1 MRTPLL
7 LACFALTVVGC
18 SRNEPKD
25 EQTGSAASS
34 EQKTIETSDI
44 ACNNEKA
51 TSAIHSYLVNRI
63 DQHAKKQSDIIQQQA
78 GTVVDMT
85 ILQNGLSQV
94 AINLEGVNGSNGK
107 CQATVSFNMP
117 QAQLDNADKI
127 YTRLKMPVAA
137 EQIVSRGYQLQNSTL
152 VANNVGFGL
161 SASGTNYQVNSTTG
175 DDVIGLVG
183 EIMANS
189 ALAQTLTQPS
199 NTPLAGS
206 SAGAIPV
213 LPPVTSKPSVAA
225 NNSQT
230 STTKPVKK
238 QTTEKPKTNSEKNNS
253 KKNNSEKT
261 KTDVTTTTSAKKNTQ
276 SDSADKKSVK
286 KSESTTSD
294 SADKK
299 SVKKSESTTSNAD
312 TKSTA
317 TKSAASTGNST
328 EKSTKSVSHEKVP
341 TDTNVKLTIEEK
353 NEQY

>member
-18 SRNEPKD
+18 SRNEQKD

-34 EQKTIETSDI
+34 EQQPIETSDI

-63 DQHAKKQSDIIQQQA
+63 DQQAKKQSDIIQQQA
-78 GTVVDMT
+78 GTIVDMS

-94 AINLEGVNGSNGK
+94 AINLESVNGSNGK

-137 EQIVSRGYQLQNSTL
+137 EQITSRGYQLQNSTL

-161 SASGTNYQVNSTTG
+161 SASGANYQVNSTTG

-213 LPPVTSKPSVAA
+213 VPTVTSKPSVAA
-225 NNSQT
+225 NNSQN

-238 QTTEKPKTNSEKNNS
+238 QTTEEPKTDSEKND
-253 KKNNSEKT
+253 SEKT
-261 KTDVTTTTSAKKNTQ
+261 KTDVTTTSDKKNTA

-286 KSESTTSD
+286 KSEATT
-294 SADKK
+294 A
-299 SVKKSESTTSNAD
+299 NAD
-312 TKSTA
+312 SKSTA
-317 TKSAASTGNST
+317 TKSAASTST
-328 EKSTKSVSHEKVP
+328 EKSTKPVSHEKVP

>member
-1 MRTPLL
+1 MSMIFPQNTLSKKMRTPLL

-18 SRNEPKD
+18 SRNEQKD

-63 DQHAKKQSDIIQQQA
+63 DQQAKKQSDIIQQQA
-78 GTVVDMT
+78 GTIVDMS

-94 AINLEGVNGSNGK
+94 AINLESVNGSNGK

-117 QAQLDNADKI
+117 QAQLDNTDKI

-137 EQIVSRGYQLQNSTL
+137 EQITSRGYQLQNSTL

-161 SASGTNYQVNSTTG
+161 SASGANYQVNSTTG

-213 LPPVTSKPSVAA
+213 VPTVTSKPSVAA
-225 NNSQT
+225 NNSQN

-238 QTTEKPKTNSEKNNS
+238 QTTEEPKTDSEKND
-253 KKNNSEKT
+253 SEKT
-261 KTDVTTTTSAKKNTQ
+261 KTDVTTTSDKKNTA
-276 SDSADKKSVK
+276 SDSADKISDK
-286 KSESTTSD
+286 KSESTT
-294 SADKK
+294 A
-299 SVKKSESTTSNAD
+299 NAD

-317 TKSAASTGNST
+317 TKSAASTST
-328 EKSTKSVSHEKVP
+328 DKSTKSVSHEKVP

>member
-1 MRTPLL
+1 MSMIFPQNTLSKKMLTPLL

-18 SRNEPKD
+18 SRNEQKD

-63 DQHAKKQSDIIQQQA
+63 DQQAKKQSDIIQQQA
-78 GTVVDMT
+78 GTMVDMT

-94 AINLEGVNGSNGK
+94 AINLESVNGSNGK

-127 YTRLKMPVAA
+127 YSRLKMPVAA
-137 EQIVSRGYQLQNSTL
+137 EQIASRGDQLQNSTL
-152 VANNVGFGL
+152 VANNIGFGL
-161 SASGTNYQVNSTTG
+161 SASCANYQVNSTTG

-206 SAGAIPV
+206 SAGDITV
-213 LPPVTSKPSVAA
+213 LPSVTSKPSVAA

-238 QTTEKPKTNSEKNNS
+238 QSTEEPKTDSEKND
-253 KKNNSEKT
+253 SET
-261 KTDVTTTTSAKKNTQ
+261 IKTDLTTTSAKKNTP
-276 SDSADKKSVK
+276 
-286 KSESTTSD
+286 SD

-312 TKSTA
+312 SKSTA
-317 TKSAASTGNST
+317 TKSAASTST
-328 EKSTKSVSHEKVP
+328 DKSTKSVSHEKVP

>member
-1 MRTPLL
+1 MSMIFPQNTLSKKMRTPLL
-7 LACFALTVVGC
+7 LACFALAVVGC
-18 SRNEPKD
+18 SRNEQKD

-63 DQHAKKQSDIIQQQA
+63 DQQAKKQSDIIQQQA

-94 AINLEGVNGSNGK
+94 AINLESVKGSNGK

-137 EQIVSRGYQLQNSTL
+137 EQIASRGYQLQNSTL

-161 SASGTNYQVNSTTG
+161 SASGANYQVNSTTG

-213 LPPVTSKPSVAA
+213 VPTVTSKPSVAA
-225 NNSQT
+225 NNSQN

-238 QTTEKPKTNSEKNNS
+238 QTTEEPKTDSEKND
-253 KKNNSEKT
+253 SEKT
-261 KTDVTTTTSAKKNTQ
+261 KTDVTTTSDKKNTA
-276 SDSADKKSVK
+276 SDSADKISDK
-286 KSESTTSD
+286 KSESTT
-294 SADKK
+294 A
-299 SVKKSESTTSNAD
+299 NAD

-317 TKSAASTGNST
+317 TKSAASTST
-328 EKSTKSVSHEKVP
+328 DKSTKSVSHEKVP

>member
-1 MRTPLL
+1 MSMIFPQNTLSKKMRMPLL
-7 LACFALTVVGC
+7 LACFALAVVGC
-18 SRNEPKD
+18 SRNEQKD

-34 EQKTIETSDI
+34 EQKSIETSDI
-44 ACNNEKA
+44 ACNNDKA

-63 DQHAKKQSDIIQQQA
+63 DQQAKKQSDIIQQQA
-78 GTVVDMT
+78 GTMVDMT

-94 AINLEGVNGSNGK
+94 AINLESVKGSNGK

-137 EQIVSRGYQLQNSTL
+137 EQIASRGYQLQNSTL

-161 SASGTNYQVNSTTG
+161 SASGANYQVNSTTG

-225 NNSQT
+225 NNSQN

-238 QTTEKPKTNSEKNNS
+238 QTTEQPKTG
-253 KKNNSEKT
+253 SEKT
-261 KTDVTTTTSAKKNTQ
+261 KTDVNNNTSDKKNTQ
-276 SDSADKKSVK
+276 SDSADKISDK
-286 KSESTTSD
+286 KSE
-294 SADKK
+294 A
-299 SVKKSESTTSNAD
+299 TTSNAD
-312 TKSTA
+312 SKSTA
-317 TKSAASTGNST
+317 TKSAASTSVD
-328 EKSTKSVSHEKVP
+328 KSTKSVSHEKVP

>member
-1 MRTPLL
+1 MSMIFPQNTLSKKMRTPLL

-18 SRNEPKD
+18 SRNEQKD

-34 EQKTIETSDI
+34 EQKSIETSDI

-63 DQHAKKQSDIIQQQA
+63 DQQAKKQSDIIQQQA
-78 GTVVDMT
+78 GTMVDMT

-94 AINLEGVNGSNGK
+94 AINLESVNGSNGK

-127 YTRLKMPVAA
+127 YTRLKLPVAA
-137 EQIVSRGYQLQNSTL
+137 EQIASRGYQLQNSTL

-161 SASGTNYQVNSTTG
+161 SASGANYQVNSTTG

-206 SAGAIPV
+206 SAGAIAV
-213 LPPVTSKPSVAA
+213 LPPVTSRPSVAA
-225 NNSQT
+225 NNSQN

-238 QTTEKPKTNSEKNNS
+238 QTTEQPKTG
-253 KKNNSEKT
+253 SEKT
-261 KTDVTTTTSAKKNTQ
+261 KTDVTTTTSDKKNT
-276 SDSADKKSVK
+276 A
-286 KSESTTSD
+286 SD

-312 TKSTA
+312 SKSTA
-317 TKSAASTGNST
+317 TKSAASTST

>member
-1 MRTPLL
+1 MSMIFPQNTLSKKMRTPLL

-18 SRNEPKD
+18 SRNEQKD

-34 EQKTIETSDI
+34 EQKSIETSDI

-63 DQHAKKQSDIIQQQA
+63 DQQAKKQSDIIQQQA
-78 GTVVDMT
+78 GTMVDMS

-94 AINLEGVNGSNGK
+94 AINLESVNGSNGK

-137 EQIVSRGYQLQNSTL
+137 EQIASRGYQLQNSTL

-161 SASGTNYQVNSTTG
+161 SASGANYQVNSTTG

-213 LPPVTSKPSVAA
+213 VPTVTSKPSVAA
-225 NNSQT
+225 NNSQN

-238 QTTEKPKTNSEKNNS
+238 QTTEEPKTDSEKND
-253 KKNNSEKT
+253 SEKT
-261 KTDVTTTTSAKKNTQ
+261 KTDVTTTSDKKNTA

-286 KSESTTSD
+286 KSESTT
-294 SADKK
+294 A
-299 SVKKSESTTSNAD
+299 NAD

-317 TKSAASTGNST
+317 TKSAASTST
-328 EKSTKSVSHEKVP
+328 DKSTKSVSHEKVP

>member
-1 MRTPLL
+1 MSMIFPQNTLSKKMRTPLL
-7 LACFALTVVGC
+7 LACFALAVVGC
-18 SRNEPKD
+18 SRNEQKD
-25 EQTGSAASS
+25 GQTGSAASS
-34 EQKTIETSDI
+34 EQQPIETSDI

-63 DQHAKKQSDIIQQQA
+63 DQQAKKQSDIIQQQA

-94 AINLEGVNGSNGK
+94 AINLESVNGSNGK

-137 EQIVSRGYQLQNSTL
+137 EQIASRGYQLQNSTL
-152 VANNVGFGL
+152 VANPVGFGL
-161 SASGTNYQVNSTTG
+161 SASGANYQVNSTTG

-213 LPPVTSKPSVAA
+213 VPTVTSKPSVAA
-225 NNSQT
+225 NNSQN

-238 QTTEKPKTNSEKNNS
+238 QTTEEPKTDSEKND
-253 KKNNSEKT
+253 SEKT
-261 KTDVTTTTSAKKNTQ
+261 KTDVTTTPAKKNT
-276 SDSADKKSVK
+276 A
-286 KSESTTSD
+286 SD

-312 TKSTA
+312 TKST
-317 TKSAASTGNST
+317 KP
-328 EKSTKSVSHEKVP
+328 VSHEKVP

>member
-1 MRTPLL
+1 MSMIFPQNTLSKKMRTPLL
-7 LACFALTVVGC
+7 LACFALAVVGC
-18 SRNEPKD
+18 SRNEQKD

-34 EQKTIETSDI
+34 EQQPIETSDI
-44 ACNNEKA
+44 ACNNDKA

-63 DQHAKKQSDIIQQQA
+63 DQQAKKQSDIIQQQA
-78 GTVVDMT
+78 GTVVDMS

-94 AINLEGVNGSNGK
+94 AINLESVKGSNGK
-107 CQATVSFNMP
+107 CQATVLFNMP

-137 EQIVSRGYQLQNSTL
+137 EQITSRGYQLQNSTL

-206 SAGAIPV
+206 SAGAIAV
-213 LPPVTSKPSVAA
+213 LPPVTSRPSVAA
-225 NNSQT
+225 NNSQN

-238 QTTEKPKTNSEKNNS
+238 QTTEQPKTG
-253 KKNNSEKT
+253 SEKT
-261 KTDVTTTTSAKKNTQ
+261 KTDVNNTSDKKNTQ
-276 SDSADKKSVK
+276 SDSADKISDK
-286 KSESTTSD
+286 KSEP
-294 SADKK
+294 
-299 SVKKSESTTSNAD
+299 TTSNAD
-312 TKSTA
+312 SKSTA
-317 TKSAASTGNST
+317 TKSAASTST
-328 EKSTKSVSHEKVP
+328 DKSTKSVSHEKVP

>member
-1 MRTPLL
+1 MSMIFPQNTLSKKMRTPLL
-7 LACFALTVVGC
+7 LACFALAVVGC
-18 SRNEPKD
+18 SRNEQKD
-25 EQTGSAASS
+25 GQTGSAASS
-34 EQKTIETSDI
+34 EQQPIETSDI
-44 ACNNEKA
+44 ACNNDKA
-51 TSAIHSYLVNRI
+51 TDAIHSYLVNRI
-63 DQHAKKQSDIIQQQA
+63 DQQAKKQSDIIQQQA

-94 AINLEGVNGSNGK
+94 AINLESVNGSNGK

-137 EQIVSRGYQLQNSTL
+137 EQIASRGYQLQNSTL

-206 SAGAIPV
+206 SAGAIAV
-213 LPPVTSKPSVAA
+213 LPPVTSRPSVAA
-225 NNSQT
+225 NNSQN

-238 QTTEKPKTNSEKNNS
+238 QTTEQPKTG
-253 KKNNSEKT
+253 SEKT
-261 KTDVTTTTSAKKNTQ
+261 KTDVTNTSDKKNTQ
-276 SDSADKKSVK
+276 SDSADKISDK
-286 KSESTTSD
+286 KSEP
-294 SADKK
+294 
-299 SVKKSESTTSNAD
+299 TTSNAD
-312 TKSTA
+312 SKSTA
-317 TKSAASTGNST
+317 TKSAASTST
-328 EKSTKSVSHEKVP
+328 DKSTKSVSHEKVP

>member
-1 MRTPLL
+1 MSMIFPQNTLSKKMRTPLL
-7 LACFALTVVGC
+7 LACFALAVVGC
-18 SRNEPKD
+18 SRNEQKD
-25 EQTGSAASS
+25 EQTSSAASS

-63 DQHAKKQSDIIQQQA
+63 DQQAKKQSDIIQQQA

-94 AINLEGVNGSNGK
+94 AINLESVNGSNGK

-137 EQIVSRGYQLQNSTL
+137 EQIASRGYQLQNSTL

-161 SASGTNYQVNSTTG
+161 SASGANYQVNSTTG

-230 STTKPVKK
+230 STTTPVKK
-238 QTTEKPKTNSEKNNS
+238 QTTEKP
-253 KKNNSEKT
+253 KNNSEKT
-261 KTDVTTTTSAKKNTQ
+261 KTDVTTTSDKKNTA

-286 KSESTTSD
+286 KSESTT
-294 SADKK
+294 A
-299 SVKKSESTTSNAD
+299 NAD

-317 TKSAASTGNST
+317 TKSAASTST
-328 EKSTKSVSHEKVP
+328 DKSTKSVSHEKVP

>member
-1 MRTPLL
+1 MSMIFPQNTLSKKMRTPLL

-18 SRNEPKD
+18 SRNEQKD
-25 EQTGSAASS
+25 GQTGSAASS
-34 EQKTIETSDI
+34 EQQPIETSDI

-63 DQHAKKQSDIIQQQA
+63 DQQAKKQSDIIQQQA
-78 GTVVDMT
+78 GTIVDMT

-94 AINLEGVNGSNGK
+94 AINLESVNGSNGK

-137 EQIVSRGYQLQNSTL
+137 EQIASRGYQLQNSTL

-161 SASGTNYQVNSTTG
+161 SASGANYQVNSTTG

-213 LPPVTSKPSVAA
+213 VPTVTSKPSVAA
-225 NNSQT
+225 NNSQ
-230 STTKPVKK
+230 
-238 QTTEKPKTNSEKNNS
+238 N
-253 KKNNSEKT
+253 
-261 KTDVTTTTSAKKNTQ
+261 
-276 SDSADKKSVK
+276 
-286 KSESTTSD
+286 STTS
-294 SADKK
+294 
-299 SVKKSESTTSNAD
+299 
-312 TKSTA
+312 TKP
-317 TKSAASTGNST
+317 
-328 EKSTKSVSHEKVP
+328 VSHEKVP

>member
-1 MRTPLL
+1 MSMIFPQNTLSKKMRTPLL
-7 LACFALTVVGC
+7 LACFALAVVGC
-18 SRNEPKD
+18 SRNEQKD
-25 EQTGSAASS
+25 GQTGSAASS
-34 EQKTIETSDI
+34 EQQPIETSDI

-63 DQHAKKQSDIIQQQA
+63 DQQAKKQSDIIQQQA

-94 AINLEGVNGSNGK
+94 AINLESVNGSNGK

-137 EQIVSRGYQLQNSTL
+137 EQIASRGYQLQNSTL
-152 VANNVGFGL
+152 VANPVGFGL
-161 SASGTNYQVNSTTG
+161 SASGANYQVNSTTG

-213 LPPVTSKPSVAA
+213 VPTVTSKPSVAA
-225 NNSQT
+225 NNSQN

-238 QTTEKPKTNSEKNNS
+238 QTTEEPKTDSEKND
-253 KKNNSEKT
+253 SEKT
-261 KTDVTTTTSAKKNTQ
+261 KTDVTTIPANKNTA

-286 KSESTTSD
+286 KSESTT
-294 SADKK
+294 A
-299 SVKKSESTTSNAD
+299 NAD

-317 TKSAASTGNST
+317 TKSAASTST
-328 EKSTKSVSHEKVP
+328 DKSTKSISHEKVP

>member
-1 MRTPLL
+1 MSMIFPQNTLSKKMCMPLL
-7 LACFALTVVGC
+7 LACFALAVVGC
-18 SRNEPKD
+18 SRNEQKD
-25 EQTGSAASS
+25 GQTGSAASS
-34 EQKTIETSDI
+34 EQQPIEMSDI
-44 ACNNEKA
+44 ACNNDKA

-63 DQHAKKQSDIIQQQA
+63 DQQAKKQSDIIQQQA

-94 AINLEGVNGSNGK
+94 AINLESVNGSNGK

-137 EQIVSRGYQLQNSTL
+137 EQITSRGYQLQNSTL

-199 NTPLAGS
+199 NTPLTGS

-213 LPPVTSKPSVAA
+213 LPPVTSRPSVAA
-225 NNSQT
+225 NNSQN

-238 QTTEKPKTNSEKNNS
+238 QTTEQPKTG
-253 KKNNSEKT
+253 SEKT
-261 KTDVTTTTSAKKNTQ
+261 KTDVNNTSDKKNTQ
-276 SDSADKKSVK
+276 SDSADKISDK
-286 KSESTTSD
+286 KSEP
-294 SADKK
+294 
-299 SVKKSESTTSNAD
+299 TTSNAD

-317 TKSAASTGNST
+317 TKSAASTST
-328 EKSTKSVSHEKVP
+328 DKSTKSVSHEKVP

>member
-1 MRTPLL
+1 MSMIFPQNTLSKKMRTPLL

-18 SRNEPKD
+18 SRNEQKD

-63 DQHAKKQSDIIQQQA
+63 DQQAKKQSDIIQQQA
-78 GTVVDMT
+78 GTMVDMT

-94 AINLEGVNGSNGK
+94 AINLESVNGSNGK

-127 YTRLKMPVAA
+127 YTRLKMPVTA
-137 EQIVSRGYQLQNSTL
+137 EQIASRGYQLQNSTL

-161 SASGTNYQVNSTTG
+161 SASGANYQVNSTTG

-213 LPPVTSKPSVAA
+213 VPTVTSKPSVAA
-225 NNSQT
+225 NNSQN

-238 QTTEKPKTNSEKNNS
+238 QTTEEPKTDSEKND
-253 KKNNSEKT
+253 SEKT
-261 KTDVTTTTSAKKNTQ
+261 KTDVTTIPAKKNT
-276 SDSADKKSVK
+276 A
-286 KSESTTSD
+286 SD

-312 TKSTA
+312 SKSTA
-317 TKSAASTGNST
+317 TKSAASTST
-328 EKSTKSVSHEKVP
+328 DKSTKPVSHEKVP
-341 TDTNVKLTIEEK
+341 TDTNVKLTIEGK

>member
-1 MRTPLL
+1 MSMIFPQNTLSKKMRTPLL

-18 SRNEPKD
+18 SRNEQKD

-63 DQHAKKQSDIIQQQA
+63 DQQAKKQSDIIQQQA
-78 GTVVDMT
+78 GTIVDMS

-94 AINLEGVNGSNGK
+94 AINLESVNGSNGK

-137 EQIVSRGYQLQNSTL
+137 EQIASRGYQLQNSTL

-161 SASGTNYQVNSTTG
+161 SASGANYQVNSTTG

-206 SAGAIPV
+206 SAGDIAV

-238 QTTEKPKTNSEKNNS
+238 QSTEEPKTDSEKND
-253 KKNNSEKT
+253 SET
-261 KTDVTTTTSAKKNTQ
+261 IKTDVNNTSDKKNTQ
-276 SDSADKKSVK
+276 SDSADKISVK
-286 KSESTTSD
+286 KSEATT
-294 SADKK
+294 A
-299 SVKKSESTTSNAD
+299 NAD
-312 TKSTA
+312 SKSTA
-317 TKSAASTGNST
+317 TKSAASTST
-328 EKSTKSVSHEKVP
+328 DKSTKSVSHEKVP

>member
-1 MRTPLL
+1 MSMIFPQNTLSKKMRTPLL
-7 LACFALTVVGC
+7 LACFALAVVGC
-18 SRNEPKD
+18 SRNEQKD
-25 EQTGSAASS
+25 AQTGSAASS
-34 EQKTIETSDI
+34 EQQPIETSDI
-44 ACNNEKA
+44 ACNNDKA

-63 DQHAKKQSDIIQQQA
+63 DQQAKKQSDIIQQQA

-94 AINLEGVNGSNGK
+94 AVNLESVNGSNGK

-137 EQIVSRGYQLQNSTL
+137 EQIASRGYQLQNSTL

-161 SASGTNYQVNSTTG
+161 SASGANYQVNSTTG

-213 LPPVTSKPSVAA
+213 VPTVTSKPSVAA
-225 NNSQT
+225 NNSQN

-238 QTTEKPKTNSEKNNS
+238 QTTEEPKTDSEKND
-253 KKNNSEKT
+253 SEKT
-261 KTDVTTTTSAKKNTQ
+261 KTDVTTIPAKKNT
-276 SDSADKKSVK
+276 A
-286 KSESTTSD
+286 SD

-312 TKSTA
+312 TKST
-317 TKSAASTGNST
+317 KP
-328 EKSTKSVSHEKVP
+328 VSHEKVP

>member
-1 MRTPLL
+1 MSMIFPQNTLSKKMRTPLL
-7 LACFALTVVGC
+7 LACFALAVVGC
-18 SRNEPKD
+18 SRNEQKD
-25 EQTGSAASS
+25 GQTGSAASS
-34 EQKTIETSDI
+34 EQQPIETSDI

-63 DQHAKKQSDIIQQQA
+63 DQQAKKQSDIIQQQA

-94 AINLEGVNGSNGK
+94 AINLESVNGSNGK

-137 EQIVSRGYQLQNSTL
+137 EQIASRGYQLQNSTL
-152 VANNVGFGL
+152 VANPVGFGL
-161 SASGTNYQVNSTTG
+161 SASGANYQVNSTTG

-213 LPPVTSKPSVAA
+213 VPTVTSKPSVAA
-225 NNSQT
+225 NNSQN

-238 QTTEKPKTNSEKNNS
+238 QTTEEPKTDSEKND
-253 KKNNSEKT
+253 SEKT
-261 KTDVTTTTSAKKNTQ
+261 KTDVTTIPAKKNTA

-286 KSESTTSD
+286 KSESTT
-294 SADKK
+294 A
-299 SVKKSESTTSNAD
+299 NAD

-317 TKSAASTGNST
+317 TKSAASTST
-328 EKSTKSVSHEKVP
+328 DKSTKSVSHEKIP

>member
-1 MRTPLL
+1 MSVIFPQNTLSKKMRMPLL
-7 LACFALTVVGC
+7 MACFALTVVGC
-18 SRNEPKD
+18 SRNEQKD
-25 EQTGSAASS
+25 EQIGSTASS
-34 EQKTIETSDI
+34 EQQPIETSDI
-44 ACNNEKA
+44 ACNNDKA

-63 DQHAKKQSDIIQQQA
+63 DQQAKKQSDIIQQQA
-78 GTVVDMT
+78 GTMVDMT

-94 AINLEGVNGSNGK
+94 AINLESVKGSNGK

-137 EQIVSRGYQLQNSTL
+137 EQIASRGYQLQNSTL

-161 SASGTNYQVNSTTG
+161 SASGANYQVNSTTG

-199 NTPLAGS
+199 NTPLTGS
-206 SAGAIPV
+206 SAGAIAV

-238 QTTEKPKTNSEKNNS
+238 QSTEEPKTDSEKND
-253 KKNNSEKT
+253 SET
-261 KTDVTTTTSAKKNTQ
+261 IKTDLTTTSAKKNTP
-276 SDSADKKSVK
+276 
-286 KSESTTSD
+286 SD

-312 TKSTA
+312 TKST
-317 TKSAASTGNST
+317 KP
-328 EKSTKSVSHEKVP
+328 VSHEKVP

>member
-1 MRTPLL
+1 MSMIFPQNTLSKKMRTPLL

-18 SRNEPKD
+18 SRNEQKD

-63 DQHAKKQSDIIQQQA
+63 DQQAKKQSDIIQQQA
-78 GTVVDMT
+78 GTIVDMT

-94 AINLEGVNGSNGK
+94 AINLEGVNGNNGK

-127 YTRLKMPVAA
+127 YTRLKMPAAA
-137 EQIVSRGYQLQNSTL
+137 EQIASRGYQLQNSTL

-161 SASGTNYQVNSTTG
+161 SASGTNYQANSTTG

-225 NNSQT
+225 NNSQN

-238 QTTEKPKTNSEKNNS
+238 QTTEKPKTGSER
-253 KKNNSEKT
+253 NNSEKT
-261 KTDVTTTTSAKKNTQ
+261 KTDVTTTTSDKKNTA

-286 KSESTTSD
+286 KSESTT
-294 SADKK
+294 A
-299 SVKKSESTTSNAD
+299 NAD

-317 TKSAASTGNST
+317 TKSAASTST
-328 EKSTKSVSHEKVP
+328 DKSTKSVSHEKVP

>member
-1 MRTPLL
+1 MSMIFPQNTLSKKMRMPLL

-18 SRNEPKD
+18 SRNEQKD
-25 EQTGSAASS
+25 EQTGSTASS
-34 EQKTIETSDI
+34 EQQPIETSDI
-44 ACNNEKA
+44 ACNNDKA
-51 TSAIHSYLVNRI
+51 TDAIHSYLVNRI
-63 DQHAKKQSDIIQQQA
+63 DQQAKKQSDIIQQQA

-127 YTRLKMPVAA
+127 YTRLKMPAAA
-137 EQIVSRGYQLQNSTL
+137 EQITSRGYQLQNSTL

-213 LPPVTSKPSVAA
+213 VPTVTSKPSVAA
-225 NNSQT
+225 NNSQN

-238 QTTEKPKTNSEKNNS
+238 QTTEQPKTG
-253 KKNNSEKT
+253 SEKT
-261 KTDVTTTTSAKKNTQ
+261 KTDVTNTSDKKNTQ
-276 SDSADKKSVK
+276 SDSADKISDK
-286 KSESTTSD
+286 KSEP
-294 SADKK
+294 
-299 SVKKSESTTSNAD
+299 TTSNAD
-312 TKSTA
+312 SKSTA
-317 TKSAASTGNST
+317 TKSAASTST
-328 EKSTKSVSHEKVP
+328 DKSTKSVSHEKVP

>member
-1 MRTPLL
+1 MSMIFPQNTLSKKMRTPLL
-7 LACFALTVVGC
+7 LACFALAVVGC
-18 SRNEPKD
+18 SRNEQKD

-34 EQKTIETSDI
+34 EQKPIETSDI

-63 DQHAKKQSDIIQQQA
+63 DQQAKKQSDIIQQQA

-94 AINLEGVNGSNGK
+94 AINLESVNGSNGK

-137 EQIVSRGYQLQNSTL
+137 EQIASRGYQLQNSTL

-161 SASGTNYQVNSTTG
+161 SASGANYQVNSTTG

-213 LPPVTSKPSVAA
+213 VPTVTSKPSVAA
-225 NNSQT
+225 NNSQN

-238 QTTEKPKTNSEKNNS
+238 QTTEKPKTGSER
-253 KKNNSEKT
+253 NNSEKT
-261 KTDVTTTTSAKKNTQ
+261 KTDVTTTTSDKKNTA

-286 KSESTTSD
+286 KSESTT
-294 SADKK
+294 A
-299 SVKKSESTTSNAD
+299 NAD

-317 TKSAASTGNST
+317 TKSAASTST
-328 EKSTKSVSHEKVP
+328 DKSTKPVSHEKVP

>member
-1 MRTPLL
+1 MSMIFPQNTLSKKMRTPLL
-7 LACFALTVVGC
+7 LACFALAVVGC
-18 SRNEPKD
+18 SRNEQKD

-34 EQKTIETSDI
+34 EQKSIETSDI

-63 DQHAKKQSDIIQQQA
+63 DQQAKKQSDIIQQQA

-94 AINLEGVNGSNGK
+94 AINLESVNGSNGK

-137 EQIVSRGYQLQNSTL
+137 EQIASRGYQLQNSTL
-152 VANNVGFGL
+152 VANNVGFSL
-161 SASGTNYQVNSTTG
+161 SASGANYQVNSTTG

-213 LPPVTSKPSVAA
+213 VPTVTSKPSVAA
-225 NNSQT
+225 NNSQN

-238 QTTEKPKTNSEKNNS
+238 QTTEEPKTDSEKND
-253 KKNNSEKT
+253 SEKT
-261 KTDVTTTTSAKKNTQ
+261 KTDVTTTSDKKNT
-276 SDSADKKSVK
+276 A
-286 KSESTTSD
+286 SD

-317 TKSAASTGNST
+317 TKSAASTST
-328 EKSTKSVSHEKVP
+328 DKSTKSVSHEKVP

>member
-1 MRTPLL
+1 MSMIFPQNTLSKKMRTPLL

-18 SRNEPKD
+18 SRNEQKD

-63 DQHAKKQSDIIQQQA
+63 DQQAKKQSDIIQQQA

-94 AINLEGVNGSNGK
+94 AINLESVNGSNGK

-137 EQIVSRGYQLQNSTL
+137 EQIASRGYQLQNSTL

-213 LPPVTSKPSVAA
+213 VPTVTSKPSVAA
-225 NNSQT
+225 NNSQN

-238 QTTEKPKTNSEKNNS
+238 QTPEKPKTNSEKND
-253 KKNNSEKT
+253 SEKT
-261 KTDVTTTTSAKKNTQ
+261 KTDVTTTSDKKNTA
-276 SDSADKKSVK
+276 SDSADKISDK
-286 KSESTTSD
+286 KSESTT
-294 SADKK
+294 A
-299 SVKKSESTTSNAD
+299 NAD

-317 TKSAASTGNST
+317 TKSAASTST
-328 EKSTKSVSHEKVP
+328 DKSTKSVSHEKVP

>member
-1 MRTPLL
+1 MSMIFPQNTLSKKMRTPLL

-18 SRNEPKD
+18 SRNEQKD
-25 EQTGSAASS
+25 AQTGSAASS

-51 TSAIHSYLVNRI
+51 TDAIHSYLVNRI
-63 DQHAKKQSDIIQQQA
+63 DQQAKKQSDIIQQQA
-78 GTVVDMT
+78 GTIVDMT

-94 AINLEGVNGSNGK
+94 AINLEGVNGNNGK

-117 QAQLDNADKI
+117 QAQLDNTDKI

-137 EQIVSRGYQLQNSTL
+137 EQIASRGYQLQNSTL

-161 SASGTNYQVNSTTG
+161 SASGANYQVNSTTG

-213 LPPVTSKPSVAA
+213 VPTVTSKPSVAA
-225 NNSQT
+225 NNSQN

-238 QTTEKPKTNSEKNNS
+238 QTTEEPKTDSEKND
-253 KKNNSEKT
+253 SEKT
-261 KTDVTTTTSAKKNTQ
+261 KTDVTTTSDKKNTA

-286 KSESTTSD
+286 KSEATT
-294 SADKK
+294 A
-299 SVKKSESTTSNAD
+299 NAD
-312 TKSTA
+312 SKSTA
-317 TKSAASTGNST
+317 TKSAASTST
-328 EKSTKSVSHEKVP
+328 DKSTKSVSHEKVP

>member
-1 MRTPLL
+1 MSMIFPQNTLSKKMRTPLL
-7 LACFALTVVGC
+7 LACFALAVVGC
-18 SRNEPKD
+18 SRNEQKD
-25 EQTGSAASS
+25 GQTGSAASS
-34 EQKTIETSDI
+34 EQQPIETSDI

-63 DQHAKKQSDIIQQQA
+63 DQQAKKQSDIIQQQA

-94 AINLEGVNGSNGK
+94 AINLESVNGSNGK

-137 EQIVSRGYQLQNSTL
+137 EQIASRGYQLQNSTL
-152 VANNVGFGL
+152 VANPVGFGL
-161 SASGTNYQVNSTTG
+161 SASGANYQVTSTTG

-213 LPPVTSKPSVAA
+213 VPTVTSKPSVAA
-225 NNSQT
+225 NNSQN

-238 QTTEKPKTNSEKNNS
+238 QTTEEPKTDSEKND
-253 KKNNSEKT
+253 SEKT
-261 KTDVTTTTSAKKNTQ
+261 KTDVTTIPAKKNT
-276 SDSADKKSVK
+276 A
-286 KSESTTSD
+286 SD

-312 TKSTA
+312 TKST
-317 TKSAASTGNST
+317 KP
-328 EKSTKSVSHEKVP
+328 VSHEKVP

>member
-1 MRTPLL
+1 MSMIFPQNTLSKKMRMPLL
-7 LACFALTVVGC
+7 LAFFALAVVGC
-18 SRNEPKD
+18 SRNEQKD

-34 EQKTIETSDI
+34 EQQPIETSDI
-44 ACNNEKA
+44 ACNNDKA
-51 TSAIHSYLVNRI
+51 TDAIHSYLVNRI
-63 DQHAKKQSDIIQQQA
+63 DQQAKKQSDIIQQQA
-78 GTVVDMT
+78 GTVVDMS

-94 AINLEGVNGSNGK
+94 AINLESVKGSNGK

-137 EQIVSRGYQLQNSTL
+137 EQIASRGYQLQNSTL

-161 SASGTNYQVNSTTG
+161 SASGANYQVNSTTG

-213 LPPVTSKPSVAA
+213 VPTVTSKPSVAA
-225 NNSQT
+225 NNSQN

-238 QTTEKPKTNSEKNNS
+238 QTTEEPKTDSEKND
-253 KKNNSEKT
+253 SEKT
-261 KTDVTTTTSAKKNTQ
+261 KTDVTTTSDKKNTA

-286 KSESTTSD
+286 KSESTT
-294 SADKK
+294 A
-299 SVKKSESTTSNAD
+299 NAD

-317 TKSAASTGNST
+317 TKSAASTSVD
-328 EKSTKSVSHEKVP
+328 KSTKSVSHEKVP

>member
-1 MRTPLL
+1 MSMIFPQNTLSKKMRTPLL
-7 LACFALTVVGC
+7 LACFALAVVGC
-18 SRNEPKD
+18 SRNEQKD

-34 EQKTIETSDI
+34 EQKSIETSDI
-44 ACNNEKA
+44 ACNNDKA

-63 DQHAKKQSDIIQQQA
+63 DQQAKKQSDIIQQQA
-78 GTVVDMT
+78 GTMVDMT

-94 AINLEGVNGSNGK
+94 AINLESVKGSNGK

-137 EQIVSRGYQLQNSTL
+137 EQIASRGYQLQNSTL

-161 SASGTNYQVNSTTG
+161 SASGANYQVNSTTG

-225 NNSQT
+225 NNSQN

-238 QTTEKPKTNSEKNNS
+238 QTTEQPKTG
-253 KKNNSEKT
+253 SEKT
-261 KTDVTTTTSAKKNTQ
+261 KTDVNNNTSDKKNTQ
-276 SDSADKKSVK
+276 SDSADKISDK
-286 KSESTTSD
+286 KSE
-294 SADKK
+294 A
-299 SVKKSESTTSNAD
+299 TTSNAD
-312 TKSTA
+312 SKSTA
-317 TKSAASTGNST
+317 TKSAASTSVD
-328 EKSTKSVSHEKVP
+328 KSTKSVSHEKVP

>member
-1 MRTPLL
+1 MSMIFPQNTLSKKMRTPLL
-7 LACFALTVVGC
+7 LACFALAVVGC
-18 SRNEPKD
+18 SRNEQKD

-63 DQHAKKQSDIIQQQA
+63 DQQAKKQSDIIQQQA
-78 GTVVDMT
+78 GTMVDMT

-94 AINLEGVNGSNGK
+94 AINLESVNGSNGK

-137 EQIVSRGYQLQNSTL
+137 EQITSRGYQLQNSTL

-161 SASGTNYQVNSTTG
+161 SASGANYQVNSTTG

-213 LPPVTSKPSVAA
+213 VPPVTSKPSVAA

-238 QTTEKPKTNSEKNNS
+238 ETTEKPKTNSEKNS
-253 KKNNSEKT
+253 SDKT
-261 KTDVTTTTSAKKNTQ
+261 KTDVTTTSDKKNT
-276 SDSADKKSVK
+276 A
-286 KSESTTSD
+286 SD

-312 TKSTA
+312 TKST
-317 TKSAASTGNST
+317 KP
-328 EKSTKSVSHEKVP
+328 VSHEKVP

>member
-1 MRTPLL
+1 MSMIFPQNTLSKKMRTPLL
-7 LACFALTVVGC
+7 LACFALAVVGC
-18 SRNEPKD
+18 SRNEQKD

-63 DQHAKKQSDIIQQQA
+63 DQQAKKQSDIIQQQA
-78 GTVVDMT
+78 GTIVDMS

-94 AINLEGVNGSNGK
+94 AINLESVNGSNGK

-137 EQIVSRGYQLQNSTL
+137 EQIASRGYQLQNSTL

-161 SASGTNYQVNSTTG
+161 SASGANYQVNSTTG

-213 LPPVTSKPSVAA
+213 VPTVTSKPSVAA
-225 NNSQT
+225 NNSQN

-238 QTTEKPKTNSEKNNS
+238 QTTEEPKTDSEKND
-253 KKNNSEKT
+253 SEKT
-261 KTDVTTTTSAKKNTQ
+261 KTDVTTTSDKKNTA

-286 KSESTTSD
+286 KSESTT
-294 SADKK
+294 A
-299 SVKKSESTTSNAD
+299 NAD

-317 TKSAASTGNST
+317 TKSAASTST
-328 EKSTKSVSHEKVP
+328 DKSTKSVSHEKVP

>member
-1 MRTPLL
+1 MSMIFPQNTLSKKMRTPLL
-7 LACFALTVVGC
+7 LACFALAVVGC
-18 SRNEPKD
+18 SRNEQKD
-25 EQTGSAASS
+25 AQTGSAASS

-63 DQHAKKQSDIIQQQA
+63 DQQAKKQSDIIQQQA

-94 AINLEGVNGSNGK
+94 AINLESVNGSNGK

-137 EQIVSRGYQLQNSTL
+137 EQIASRGYQLQNSTL
-152 VANNVGFGL
+152 VANPVGFGL
-161 SASGTNYQVNSTTG
+161 SASGANYQVNSTTG

-213 LPPVTSKPSVAA
+213 VPTVTSKPSVAA
-225 NNSQT
+225 NNSQN

-238 QTTEKPKTNSEKNNS
+238 QTTEEPKTDSEKND
-253 KKNNSEKT
+253 SEKT
-261 KTDVTTTTSAKKNTQ
+261 KTDVTTIPAKKNT
-276 SDSADKKSVK
+276 A
-286 KSESTTSD
+286 SD

-312 TKSTA
+312 TKST
-317 TKSAASTGNST
+317 KP
-328 EKSTKSVSHEKVP
+328 VSHEKVP

>member
-7 LACFALTVVGC
+7 LACFALAVVGC
-18 SRNEPKD
+18 SRNEQKD

-34 EQKTIETSDI
+34 EQQPIETSDI

-63 DQHAKKQSDIIQQQA
+63 DQQAKKQSDIIQQQA

-94 AINLEGVNGSNGK
+94 AINLESVNGSNGK

-137 EQIVSRGYQLQNSTL
+137 EQIASRGYQLQNSTL
-152 VANNVGFGL
+152 VANPVGFGL
-161 SASGTNYQVNSTTG
+161 SASGANYQVNSTTG

-213 LPPVTSKPSVAA
+213 VPTVTSKPSVAA
-225 NNSQT
+225 NNSQN

-238 QTTEKPKTNSEKNNS
+238 QTTEEPKTDSEKND
-253 KKNNSEKT
+253 SEKT
-261 KTDVTTTTSAKKNTQ
+261 KTDVTTIPAKKNT
-276 SDSADKKSVK
+276 A
-286 KSESTTSD
+286 SD

-312 TKSTA
+312 TKST
-317 TKSAASTGNST
+317 KP
-328 EKSTKSVSHEKVP
+328 VSHEKVP
-341 TDTNVKLTIEEK
+341 TDTNVKLTIEGK

>member
-1 MRTPLL
+1 MSMIFPQNKLSKKMRTPLL

-18 SRNEPKD
+18 SRNEQKD
-25 EQTGSAASS
+25 EQTGSATSS
-34 EQKTIETSDI
+34 EQQTIETSDI

-51 TSAIHSYLVNRI
+51 TDAIHSYLVNRI
-63 DQHAKKQSDIIQQQA
+63 DQQAKKQSDIIQQQA

-94 AINLEGVNGSNGK
+94 AINLESVNGSNGK

-127 YTRLKMPVAA
+127 YTRLKMPAAA
-137 EQIVSRGYQLQNSTL
+137 EQIASRGYQLQNSTL

-213 LPPVTSKPSVAA
+213 LPPVTSRPSVAA
-225 NNSQT
+225 NNSQN

-238 QTTEKPKTNSEKNNS
+238 QTTEKPKTGSER
-253 KKNNSEKT
+253 NNSEKT
-261 KTDVTTTTSAKKNTQ
+261 KTDVTTTTSDKKNTA
-276 SDSADKKSVK
+276 SDSADKKS
-286 KSESTTSD
+286 ESI
-294 SADKK
+294 
-299 SVKKSESTTSNAD
+299 TSNAD
-312 TKSTA
+312 SKSTA
-317 TKSAASTGNST
+317 TKSAASTST
-328 EKSTKSVSHEKVP
+328 DKSTKPVSHEKVP
-341 TDTNVKLTIEEK
+341 TDTNVKLTIEGK

>member
-1 MRTPLL
+1 MSMIFPQNTLSKKMRTPLL

-18 SRNEPKD
+18 SRNEQKD

-44 ACNNEKA
+44 ACNTEKA
-51 TSAIHSYLVNRI
+51 TDVIHSYLVNRI
-63 DQHAKKQSDIIQQQA
+63 DQQAKKQSDIIQQQA

-94 AINLEGVNGSNGK
+94 AINLESVNGSNGK

-137 EQIVSRGYQLQNSTL
+137 EQIASRGYQLQNSTL

-213 LPPVTSKPSVAA
+213 LPPVTSKPNVAA

-238 QTTEKPKTNSEKNNS
+238 QTTEKPKTNSEKND
-253 KKNNSEKT
+253 SEKT
-261 KTDVTTTTSAKKNTQ
+261 KTDVTTTSDKKNT
-276 SDSADKKSVK
+276 A
-286 KSESTTSD
+286 SD

-312 TKSTA
+312 SKSTA
-317 TKSAASTGNST
+317 TKSAASTST
-328 EKSTKSVSHEKVP
+328 DKSTKSVSHEKVP

>member
-1 MRTPLL
+1 MSMIFPQNTLSKKMRTPLL
-7 LACFALTVVGC
+7 LACFALAVVGC
-18 SRNEPKD
+18 SRNEQKD

-34 EQKTIETSDI
+34 EQQPIETSDI
-44 ACNNEKA
+44 ACNNDKA

-63 DQHAKKQSDIIQQQA
+63 DQQAKKQSDIIQQQA
-78 GTVVDMT
+78 GTVVDMS

-94 AINLEGVNGSNGK
+94 AINLESVNGSNGK

-127 YTRLKMPVAA
+127 YTRLKIPVAA
-137 EQIVSRGYQLQNSTL
+137 EQIASRGYQLQNSTL

-206 SAGAIPV
+206 SAGAIAV
-213 LPPVTSKPSVAA
+213 LPPVTSRPSVAA
-225 NNSQT
+225 NNSQN

-238 QTTEKPKTNSEKNNS
+238 QTTEQPKTD
-253 KKNNSEKT
+253 SEKT
-261 KTDVTTTTSAKKNTQ
+261 KTDVTNTSDKKNTQ
-276 SDSADKKSVK
+276 SDSADKISDK
-286 KSESTTSD
+286 KSEP
-294 SADKK
+294 
-299 SVKKSESTTSNAD
+299 TTSNAD
-312 TKSTA
+312 SKSTA
-317 TKSAASTGNST
+317 TKSAASTST
-328 EKSTKSVSHEKVP
+328 DKSTKSVSHEKVP

>member
-1 MRTPLL
+1 MSMIFPQNTLSKKMRTPLL

-18 SRNEPKD
+18 SRNEQKD

-63 DQHAKKQSDIIQQQA
+63 DQQAKKQSDIIQQQA
-78 GTVVDMT
+78 GTIVDMS

-94 AINLEGVNGSNGK
+94 AINLESVNGSNGK

-117 QAQLDNADKI
+117 QAQLDNTDKI

-137 EQIVSRGYQLQNSTL
+137 EQIASRGYQLQNSTL

-161 SASGTNYQVNSTTG
+161 SASGANYQVNSTTG

-213 LPPVTSKPSVAA
+213 VPTVTSKPSVAA
-225 NNSQT
+225 NNSQN

-238 QTTEKPKTNSEKNNS
+238 QTTEEPKTDSEKND
-253 KKNNSEKT
+253 SEKT
-261 KTDVTTTTSAKKNTQ
+261 KTDVTTTSDKKNTA
-276 SDSADKKSVK
+276 SDSADKISDK
-286 KSESTTSD
+286 KSESTT
-294 SADKK
+294 A
-299 SVKKSESTTSNAD
+299 NAD

-317 TKSAASTGNST
+317 TKSAASTST
-328 EKSTKSVSHEKVP
+328 DKSTKSVSHEKVP

>member
-1 MRTPLL
+1 MSMIFPQNTLSKKMRTPLL

-18 SRNEPKD
+18 SRNEQKD

-51 TSAIHSYLVNRI
+51 TGAIHSYLVNRI
-63 DQHAKKQSDIIQQQA
+63 DQQAKKQSDIIQQQA

-94 AINLEGVNGSNGK
+94 AINLESVNGSNGK

-137 EQIVSRGYQLQNSTL
+137 EQITSRGYQLQNSTL

-161 SASGTNYQVNSTTG
+161 SASGANYQVNSTTG

-213 LPPVTSKPSVAA
+213 VPTVTSKPSVAA
-225 NNSQT
+225 NNSQN

-238 QTTEKPKTNSEKNNS
+238 QTTEEPKTDSEKND
-253 KKNNSEKT
+253 SEKT
-261 KTDVTTTTSAKKNTQ
+261 KTDVTTTSDKKNTA
-276 SDSADKKSVK
+276 SDSADKISDK
-286 KSESTTSD
+286 KSESTT
-294 SADKK
+294 A
-299 SVKKSESTTSNAD
+299 NAD

-317 TKSAASTGNST
+317 TKSAASTST
-328 EKSTKSVSHEKVP
+328 DKSTKSVSHEKVP

>member
-1 MRTPLL
+1 MSMIFPQNTLSKKMRTPLL
-7 LACFALTVVGC
+7 LACFALAVVGC
-18 SRNEPKD
+18 SRNEQKD
-25 EQTGSAASS
+25 AQTGSAASS
-34 EQKTIETSDI
+34 EQQPIETSDI
-44 ACNNEKA
+44 ACNNDKA

-63 DQHAKKQSDIIQQQA
+63 DQQAKKQSDIIQQQA

-94 AINLEGVNGSNGK
+94 AINLESVNGSNGK

-137 EQIVSRGYQLQNSTL
+137 EQIASRGYQLQNSTL
-152 VANNVGFGL
+152 VANPVGFGL
-161 SASGTNYQVNSTTG
+161 SASGANYQVNSTTG

-206 SAGAIPV
+206 SAGTIPV
-213 LPPVTSKPSVAA
+213 VPTVTSKPSVAA
-225 NNSQT
+225 NNSQN

-238 QTTEKPKTNSEKNNS
+238 QTTEEPKTDSEKND
-253 KKNNSEKT
+253 SEKT
-261 KTDVTTTTSAKKNTQ
+261 KTDVTTTSAKKNT
-276 SDSADKKSVK
+276 A
-286 KSESTTSD
+286 SD

-312 TKSTA
+312 TKST
-317 TKSAASTGNST
+317 KP
-328 EKSTKSVSHEKVP
+328 VSHEKVP

>member
-1 MRTPLL
+1 MSMIFPQNTLSKKMRTPLL

-18 SRNEPKD
+18 SRNEQKD

-63 DQHAKKQSDIIQQQA
+63 DQQAKKQSDIIQQQA
-78 GTVVDMT
+78 GTVVDMS

-94 AINLEGVNGSNGK
+94 AINLESVNGSNGK

-137 EQIVSRGYQLQNSTL
+137 EQITSRGYQLQNSTL

-161 SASGTNYQVNSTTG
+161 SASGANYQVNSTTG

-213 LPPVTSKPSVAA
+213 VPTVTSKPSVAA
-225 NNSQT
+225 NNSQN

-238 QTTEKPKTNSEKNNS
+238 QTTEEPKTDSEKND
-253 KKNNSEKT
+253 SEKT
-261 KTDVTTTTSAKKNTQ
+261 KTDVTTTSDKKNTA
-276 SDSADKKSVK
+276 SDSADKISDK
-286 KSESTTSD
+286 KSESTT
-294 SADKK
+294 A
-299 SVKKSESTTSNAD
+299 NAD

-317 TKSAASTGNST
+317 TKSAASTST
-328 EKSTKSVSHEKVP
+328 DKSTKSVSHEKVP